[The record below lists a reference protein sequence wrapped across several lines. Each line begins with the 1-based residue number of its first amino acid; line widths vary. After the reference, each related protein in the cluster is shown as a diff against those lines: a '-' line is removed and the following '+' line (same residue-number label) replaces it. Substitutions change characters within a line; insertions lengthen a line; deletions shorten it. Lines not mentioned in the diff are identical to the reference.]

1 MAIPLRGRT
10 GSATYFVTAD
20 TFCKKNLLQ
29 SDAMANLF
37 CEILLRYRAEKR
49 FLLHEFVVMPNHFH
63 MLLSVPA
70 GATLE
75 RALQCIKGGF
85 SHEARQRLGPC
96 EIWQTSFVDRRVR
109 DAAEYARFREYI
121 HQNPVRARLVEQ
133 AQNYRYSSL
142 NPAFELDDVP
152 QWLKPVSNSVVLMQA

>member
-1 MAIPLRGRT
+1 
-10 GSATYFVTAD
+10 
-20 TFCKKNLLQ
+20 
-29 SDAMANLF
+29 MANLF